1 MVPAAEKSR
10 SSGCAAMAST
20 RLISAS
26 SSTPAILG
34 WGGAPP
40 PGGLLVRD
48 QSRGGP
54 GQGLLLEKRGAGLDV
69 PAVEEDHDPDERGG
83 DRDDEGA
90 ADLPVQAG
98 DGPHGVVVL
107 GGHVV
112 VQPHAPAA

>member
-34 WGGAPP
+34 RGGAPP

-54 GQGLLLEKRGAGLDV
+54 GQGLLLEERGAGPDV
-69 PAVEEDHDPDERGG
+69 PAVEKEDDAGQAGRH
-83 DRDDEGA
+83 RDDEGA
-90 ADLPVQAG
+90 SDLPVQAG
-98 DGPHGVVVL
+98 DGPPGVVVPCR
-107 GGHVV
+107 HVV
-112 VQPHAPAA
+112 RQPHG